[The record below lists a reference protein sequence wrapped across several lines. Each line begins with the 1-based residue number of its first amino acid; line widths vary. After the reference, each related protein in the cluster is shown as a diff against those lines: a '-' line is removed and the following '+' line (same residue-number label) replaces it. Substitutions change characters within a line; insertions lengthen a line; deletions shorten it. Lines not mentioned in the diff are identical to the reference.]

1 MVTFHSKIHA
11 KKKIRSIK
19 KRNIQYGGRTEE
31 DIRQELTAI
40 EAQITSLTKTL
51 VSLQAQSSSLH
62 NELWTVQ
69 QQKRNEKA
77 EEDRRV
83 TASIDKKWS
92 HLGSIFQKS
101 VLLPENAISAE
112 LILARDNLIKRI
124 NDIDIKIKEELKKS
138 WSSNLP
144 ELEATK
150 QQLET
155 DMRQRM
161 TQPQFLLY
169 IYNNITSQIDN
180 LKEVSKY
187 LNDYGLHSCMS
198 GPVNS
203 CSWIDHC
210 ETRVKKIRQILEERK
225 KSLIAEYLDV

>member
-1 MVTFHSKIHA
+1 MIKRNSKTQ
-11 KKKIRSIK
+11 KTKKIRSLK
-19 KRNIQYGGRTEE
+19 KKNIQYGGRTEE
-31 DIRQELTAI
+31 EIRQELTAI

-83 TASIDKKWS
+83 TASIDKNWS

-112 LILARDNLIKRI
+112 LILARDNLLKRI
-124 NDIDIKIKEELKKS
+124 NDIDIKIKEALKE
-138 WSSNLP
+138 SSYYRDLP

-161 TQPQFLLY
+161 TEPEFLFY
-169 IYNNITSQIDN
+169 IYNNINFQIDN
-180 LKEVSKY
+180 LNEVSKY
-187 LNDYGLHSCMS
+187 LNDYGLHHNAA
-198 GPVNS
+198 GPMMT
-203 CSWIDHC
+203 SWLDSN
-210 ETRVKKIRQILEERK
+210 EAVVKEKRQILKERK
-225 KSLIAEYLDV
+225 KSLIAEYLGV